1 MDRCAFL
8 AWNLSQR
15 GSRIRFCTQDVD
27 WQLPEEADVYTILK
41 YLAIVSPRQG
51 RRLAA
56 SQDRNVF
63 QIVFSASP
71 ERLAEAGWELG
82 GSNMRLLTPEP
93 ESVGCAGWARN
104 KTHERSQSMQGMLSW
119 VAAGSRA
126 DMARIRGGAGAGG
139 GSRLAAGESE

>member
-1 MDRCAFL
+1 VDRCAFL

-15 GSRIRFCTQDVD
+15 GSRIRFCTQEVD
-27 WQLPEEADVYTILK
+27 WQLPEDADVYTILK

-63 QIVFSASP
+63 QIVFSVSP

-82 GSNMRLLTPEP
+82 GSNMRLLTPDQEP
-93 ESVGCAGWARN
+93 VASRTASVR
-104 KTHERSQSMQGMLSW
+104 EP
-119 VAAGSRA
+119 V
-126 DMARIRGGAGAGG
+126 
-139 GSRLAAGESE
+139 